1 MSGVTDV
8 QLFIFRVA
16 GREYALPV
24 ANVAEVLRMVSVA
37 PLPQC
42 PVWLSGVI
50 NLRGRVVPV
59 VDLRV
64 RLGLPAQPIDL
75 ATPLVIAQSDGHSL
89 GLVVDS
95 AVEVSSV
102 PHAGGNAPDRSSDG
116 HLLAEIAHAG
126 ERLLFVLDLPHI
138 LRELDALPISQ

>member
-1 MSGVTDV
+1 MSGPTDV

-37 PLPQC
+37 PLPQS
-42 PVWLSGVI
+42 PAWLSGVI

-59 VDLRV
+59 MDLRV
-64 RLGLPAQPIDL
+64 RLGLPAQPIDM
-75 ATPLVIAQSDGHSL
+75 ATPLVIAQSNGQAL

-95 AVEVSSV
+95 AVEVASV
-102 PHAGGNAPDRSSDG
+102 PGALNFSRGDG
-116 HLLAEIAHAG
+116 HPLAGIARAG
-126 ERLLFVLDLPHI
+126 ERLLFMLDLPH
-138 LRELDALPISQ
+138 LMRELDALPALP